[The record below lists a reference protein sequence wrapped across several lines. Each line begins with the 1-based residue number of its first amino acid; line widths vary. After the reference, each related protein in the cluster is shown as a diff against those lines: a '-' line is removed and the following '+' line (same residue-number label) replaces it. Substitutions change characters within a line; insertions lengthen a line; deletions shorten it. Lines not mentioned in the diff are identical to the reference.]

1 MKYIKFTYVDRMT
14 GISVADAP
22 ATNGPVFPSVQGLEY
37 AWARESLY
45 PTYFPQFFG
54 TCPDESQT
62 DTAGVLG
69 EFSKADWD
77 NMLSDEMRARLPPI
91 PQEVTM
97 AQCRLAL
104 FDQHGIPIE
113 NDEEFF
119 ALADI
124 LPEVDRPRA
133 RFELRTR
140 GTVRYDNPLVIA
152 FCDAMGWD
160 RETLFVYAAAQ

>member
-1 MKYIKFTYVDRMT
+1 MKFIKFTYVDCLT
-14 GISVADAP
+14 GVSVAYAP
-22 ATNGPVFPSVQGLEY
+22 AANGPIFPNIPGLEF

-45 PTYFPQFFG
+45 PTAVPQFFG
-54 TCPDESQT
+54 ICPDES
-62 DTAGVLG
+62 DTAVEGFLG
-69 EFSKADWD
+69 EFSQVDWE
-77 NMLSDEMRARLPPI
+77 NMHSDELLARRPPI

-113 NDEEFF
+113 NDEEFY

-124 LPEVDRPRA
+124 LPEADRARA

-152 FCDAMGWD
+152 FCEAMGWD
-160 RETLFVYAAAQ
+160 RDALFIYGDAQ

>member
-1 MKYIKFTYVDRMT
+1 MKYLKYTYVDSVT
-14 GISVADAP
+14 GISIATTP
-22 ATNGPVFPSVQGLEY
+22 ALNGPAPPAVAGLEY

-45 PTYFPQFFG
+45 PAAVPQFFG
-54 TCPDESQT
+54 TCPEASDAAVE
-62 DTAGVLG
+62 GVLG
-69 EFSKADWD
+69 ELSQVDWE
-77 NMLSDEMRARLPPI
+77 NMLADELLARRPPI

-104 FDQHGIPIE
+104 FDQHRVPIE
-113 NDEEFF
+113 SDDEFL

-124 LPEVDRPRA
+124 LPEADRPRA

-152 FCDAMGWD
+152 FCEAMGWD
-160 RETLFVYAAAQ
+160 REALFIYGAAQ